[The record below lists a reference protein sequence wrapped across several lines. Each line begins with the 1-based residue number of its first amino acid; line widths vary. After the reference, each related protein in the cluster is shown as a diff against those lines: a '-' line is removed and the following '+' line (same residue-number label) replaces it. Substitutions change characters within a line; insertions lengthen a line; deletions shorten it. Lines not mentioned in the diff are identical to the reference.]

1 MFEQKIEFLN
11 NKFQNVENIPLRV
24 INENQCHTLLSKI
37 AIGIYIVLESSLCLN
52 TKLMDLEKLSNMTV
66 DQDEIEFKYF
76 KFLVIAMFG
85 LNILNIC
92 IFDLDTILR

>member
-1 MFEQKIEFLN
+1 M
-11 NKFQNVENIPLRV
+11 ENIPLRV
-24 INENQCHTLLSKI
+24 INEKQCHTLLCKI
-37 AIGIYIVLESSLCLN
+37 AIGVYLVLESSLSLN
-52 TKLMDLEKLSNMTV
+52 SKLMDLEKLSNITV

-92 IFDLDTILR
+92 IFDVDTILR